1 MDAKSPGQVPTFRC
15 STIFV
20 AEGGETHIYR
30 SFSEMPT
37 QMRRRISARTR
48 GGASATIFIAN
59 RGGREELAKRLRGMP
74 SRVQTRLEETVPAEP
89 KRPQNPE
96 PPAFASLSE
105 VGAMPPMART
115 AVMLASGVALL
126 AWLLSSWR

>member
-1 MDAKSPGQVPTFRC
+1 MDAKSPGQVPTLRC

-20 AEGGETHIYR
+20 AEGGETHVFH

-37 QMRRRISARTR
+37 PMRRRISARTR

-74 SRVQTRLEETVPAEP
+74 SRVRTRLEESVPESP
-89 KRPQNPE
+89 KRAPNPD
-96 PPAFASLSE
+96 PPAFTVLSA
-105 VGAMPPMART
+105 GAMPLIARH
-115 AVMLASGVALL
+115 ALMLASGALL
-126 AWLLSSWR
+126 LSWLISSWR

>member
-1 MDAKSPGQVPTFRC
+1 MDAKPPSQAPTFRC

-20 AEGGETHIYR
+20 AEGAETHVYH

-37 QMRRRISARTR
+37 HLRRRISARTK

-74 SRVQTRLEETVPAEP
+74 SRVQTRLEESVPEEP
-89 KRPQNPE
+89 RRPSNPD
-96 PPAFASLSE
+96 PPAFAALTS
-105 VGAMPPMART
+105 GAMPGIARH
-115 AVMLASGVALL
+115 AVMFACGVVLL
-126 AWLLSSWR
+126 TWLISSWR

>member
-20 AEGGETHIYR
+20 AEGAETHVYR

-74 SRVQTRLEETVPAEP
+74 SRVQTRLEEAVPEP
-89 KRPQNPE
+89 PKQPRNPE
-96 PPAFASLSE
+96 PPAFAVLSAD
-105 VGAMPPMART
+105 AMPVIARNT
-115 AVMLASGVALL
+115 VMLASGALL
-126 AWLLSSWR
+126 LTWLISSWR